1 MAKINIKLD
10 PNFRQEGIHFGH
22 FRSKLKFFTQYLNI
36 TWISKELPNM
46 MSLGGLVTI
55 LLQFYYIS
63 EVFLYVN
70 GYFPHP
76 VNAM

>member
-1 MAKINIKLD
+1 
-10 PNFRQEGIHFGH
+10 
-22 FRSKLKFFTQYLNI
+22 
-36 TWISKELPNM
+36 M